1 MKAGIVALI
10 GRPNAGKSTLL
21 NNILGHKVAITSPK
35 PQTTRFPIQAVFED
49 ERGQIVFVD
58 TPGVFAKI
66 KDQISGRINAR
77 TEEAVEQGVDI
88 IAYIVDHTRERAEE
102 ENRALGIVRK
112 IKVPKILVINKV
124 DIKEPTYVVQYK
136 FMEEEF
142 DQVVSLSAKEGK
154 HIPLL
159 LNALFELL
167 PEGTPIV
174 DRTGMSQPGIN
185 LDSKTFVAEII
196 REKAF
201 LELRKE
207 VPYAITA
214 VVDELTERDNG
225 ILYIKAR
232 ILTAADRYKGMII
245 GKDARM
251 IKEIGATAR
260 KELEVAS
267 GKKVFL
273 DLTVETDP
281 HWMDH
286 V

>member
-1 MKAGIVALI
+1 
-10 GRPNAGKSTLL
+10 
-21 NNILGHKVAITSPK
+21 
-35 PQTTRFPIQAVFED
+35 
-49 ERGQIVFVD
+49 
-58 TPGVFAKI
+58 
-66 KDQISGRINAR
+66 
-77 TEEAVEQGVDI
+77 
-88 IAYIVDHTRERAEE
+88 
-102 ENRALGIVRK
+102 
-112 IKVPKILVINKV
+112 
-124 DIKEPTYVVQYK
+124 
-136 FMEEEF
+136 
-142 DQVVSLSAKEGK
+142 
-154 HIPLL
+154 
-159 LNALFELL
+159 
-167 PEGTPIV
+167 
-174 DRTGMSQPGIN
+174 MSQPGIN
-185 LDSKTFVAEII
+185 IDSKTFVAEII

-214 VVDELTERDNG
+214 VVDELDERANG